1 MNPRDKIS
9 PALEAA
15 RARHATYRKRDV
27 ALLIRIMQE
36 AGLSIAR
43 VEIGADGH
51 ISVVHGAPTDA
62 APNAPPE
69 KHPWDE

>member
-1 MNPRDKIS
+1 VNPHDKIG
-9 PALEAA
+9 PTIE

-43 VEIGADGH
+43 VEIGADAR

-62 APNAPPE
+62 AANAPPE
-69 KHPWDE
+69 RHPWDES